1 MNFKAVLTNTTRKV
15 GSSAHPHNPFG
26 LSHTSYK
33 QEKNKKA
40 SRNITP
46 SPQECVCAMKTVE
59 NRPAPGAQRGTA
71 KVKGQAPR
79 ATD

>member
-15 GSSAHPHNPFG
+15 GSSAHPHKPFG

-33 QEKNKKA
+33 QKIKRHHA
-40 SRNITP
+40 TLP
-46 SPQECVCAMKTVE
+46 SALGSVCAMKTVE

-71 KVKGQAPR
+71 QVKGQAPKGH
-79 ATD
+79 